1 MNYYV
6 GNKTREQL
14 KPFHFEGLFNDEIGR
29 AKTKKLLCFVAMEIF
44 YLKKSHENLN
54 YNLVLDNGYR
64 KSSFKY
70 GIAHH
75 SRIFGA
81 QHDQHTSWVMKLYD
95 PHKYHACVAHKI
107 LVMKKRSNNWSCVE
121 E

>member
-1 MNYYV
+1 MM
-6 GNKTREQL
+6 KLEEQ
-14 KPFHFEGLFNDEIGR
+14 KQRN
-29 AKTKKLLCFVAMEIF
+29 CFVLLLWKIL
-44 YLKKSHENLN
+44 LKKSHENLN

-70 GIAHH
+70 GITHH
-75 SRIFGA
+75 SSLKNFGA
-81 QHDQHTSWVMKLYD
+81 QDDQDTSWVMKLYD